1 MSPQRQFSLD
11 SRRQPTKISDIFLG
25 LAFRVIGPDTD
36 EEYIP
41 ANDQRKQHKQQ
52 QQQQGQ
58 QEQDGDKWTPGE
70 IGPVTHR
77 LEGTFVMH
85 DGTGIVGSE
94 TMAVPLHEHAPPGEQ
109 RSDVKHF
116 KHKLFELINELS
128 TKKNTNVS
136 ETIFWELREIAD
148 IWRSE

>member
-11 SRRQPTKISDIFLG
+11 SRRHPTKISDIFLG
-25 LAFRVIGPDTD
+25 LAFRVIGPDNDDEYTSTD
-36 EEYIP
+36 T
-41 ANDQRKQHKQQ
+41 QHKQHHDQ
-52 QQQQGQ
+52 QP
-58 QEQDGDKWTPGE
+58 DGDKWTPGE
-70 IGPVTHR
+70 VGPVTHR

-94 TMAVPLHEHAPPGEQ
+94 TMTVPLHEHAPPGEQ

-136 ETIFWELREIAD
+136 Q
-148 IWRSE
+148 